1 MSVNEQLER
10 IINNP
15 PLVSSPSLCRF
26 LRYVVEETLAGRGA
40 EVKEHTL
47 GVRVFDRGADFN
59 PRLDPI
65 VRVQARNLRTRIAR
79 YYEGPG
85 AGDPIRI
92 ELPKGT
98 YVPIFHRVN
107 SDESGTEE
115 RLGPFPVADWKASEI
130 VPIVPFSTPV
140 AAPVSVA
147 LATSISVMPAP
158 PPRSPVAES
167 RLSMRARLLLAAMVV
182 VVILAGI
189 AVLWISRTYA
199 AQRRTDVDALAQDLL
214 IRGRYSL
221 DKQTE
226 SALHES
232 IQSFEQATLRA
243 PRFAPAYAALADAYN
258 LLAQFGY
265 IAPREGME
273 KARAAARKSLD
284 LNPRLAEGHVAL
296 GAVIEAYDWNWAE
309 AEREYRRA
317 LELSPGLPAA
327 HLWYGMFLRD
337 QGRLREALPE
347 LRRAAQL
354 APYSV
359 MTCVN
364 LAYGLLWEGN
374 FSAALEQAR
383 HAVELAP
390 ELPTATLILAHAWRA
405 AAHPA
410 ESDAAL
416 ERAWRAA
423 SGNPHALALVACEF
437 AKLGRHKESMGAVRA
452 LEDLSRRRYVSPFDL
467 AKVSL
472 VLGDGDQALNLFE
485 EAFRQ
490 RSSGMIF
497 LRNTN
502 ASCVRDSPRFLSL
515 IDKMHFQG

>member
-10 IINNP
+10 ILTNP

-40 EVKEHTL
+40 EIKEHPL
-47 GVRVFDRGADFN
+47 GVRVFDRGEDFN

-65 VRVQARNLRTRIAR
+65 VRVQARNLRKRIEG
-79 YYEGPG
+79 YYAGPG

-98 YVPIFHRVN
+98 YVPVFHSLIPDTPQAAEV
-107 SDESGTEE
+107 SSAPATAM
-115 RLGPFPVADWKASEI
+115 PVTAIA
-130 VPIVPFSTPV
+130 
-140 AAPVSVA
+140 
-147 LATSISVMPAP
+147 SVMPVP
-158 PPRSPVAES
+158 PPRSPVAENPQS
-167 RLSMRARLLLAAMVV
+167 LRTRVLLAAVV
-182 VVILAGI
+182 LMVILVGI
-189 AVLWISRTYA
+189 AVLWITRTYA
-199 AQRRTDVDALAQDLL
+199 AQRHPDVDSLAQDLL

-221 DKQTE
+221 DRQTE
-226 SALHES
+226 SALRES
-232 IQSFEQATLRA
+232 VLSFEQAAARA
-243 PRFAPAYAALADAYN
+243 PRFSPAYAALADAYN

-273 KARAAARKSLD
+273 KAREAARKSLE
-284 LNPRLAEGHVAL
+284 LNPRLAEGHIAL
-296 GAVIEAYDWNWAE
+296 AAVIEAYDWNWAE
-309 AEREYRRA
+309 AEREYRKA
-317 LELSPGLPAA
+317 LALSPGLPAA

-337 QGRLREALPE
+337 QGRMNEAMPE

-354 APYSV
+354 EPYSV

-374 FSAALEQAR
+374 YPAALEQAKR
-383 HAVELAP
+383 AVELAP
-390 ELPTATLILAHAWRA
+390 DLPTASLILAYASRGAGRA
-405 AAHPA
+405 A

-416 ERAWRAA
+416 ERAWRAS
-423 SGNPHALALVACEF
+423 SGNPHALAVVACEL
-437 AKLGRHKESMGAVRA
+437 AKLGRHEESMRAVGE
-452 LEDLSRRRYVSPFDL
+452 LQELSRQRYVSPFDL
-467 AKVSL
+467 GKVSL

-502 ASCVRDSPRFLSL
+502 ATCVRDASRFRSL
-515 IDKMHFQG
+515 IDKMHFKG

>member
-1 MSVNEQLER
+1 MSVTAQLER
-10 IINNP
+10 ILKSP

-26 LRYVVEETLAGRGA
+26 LRYIVEETLAGRES

-47 GVRVFDRGADFN
+47 GVRVFDRGEDFN

-65 VRVQARNLRTRIAR
+65 VRVQARNLRSRIAK

-98 YVPIFHRVN
+98 YVPIFHHVN
-107 SDESGTEE
+107 GDVPPSEEAGKSGD
-115 RLGPFPVADWKASEI
+115 PP
-130 VPIVPFSTPV
+130 
-140 AAPVSVA
+140 AAPVTPASVM
-147 LATSISVMPAP
+147 LASVMPVP

-167 RLSMRARLLLAAMVV
+167 RQPLRSRLLLAT
-182 VVILAGI
+182 VVIALILVGI
-189 AVLWISRTYA
+189 AVLWISRIYA
-199 AQRRTDVDALAQDLL
+199 APRHPDVDSLAQDLL

-221 DKQTE
+221 DRQTE
-226 SALHES
+226 GALREG
-232 IQSFEQATLRA
+232 ILSFEQATARS
-243 PRFAPAYAALADAYN
+243 PKFAPAYAGLADGYN

-273 KARAAARKSLD
+273 KARAAARMALE
-284 LNPRLAEGHVAL
+284 LNPRLAEGHVAMA
-296 GAVIEAYDWNWAE
+296 AVIEAYDWNWGE
-309 AEREYRRA
+309 AEREYRKA

-337 QGRLREALPE
+337 QGRLPEALPE

-354 APYSV
+354 EPYSV
-359 MTCVN
+359 LTSIN
-364 LAYGLLWEGN
+364 LAYGLMWEGN
-374 FSAALEQAR
+374 YSAALEQAR
-383 HAVELAP
+383 RAVELAP
-390 ELPTATLILAHAWRA
+390 DLPTASLILAYASRA
-405 AAHPA
+405 ASHTA

-416 ERAWRAA
+416 DRALRA
-423 SGNPHALALVACEF
+423 STGNPHALALVACEL
-437 AKLGRHKESMGAVRA
+437 AKLGRRQESMRAVKE
-452 LEDLSRRRYVSPFDL
+452 LEGLSRQRYVSPFDL
-467 AKVSL
+467 GKVSL

-485 EAFRQ
+485 EAYRQ

-497 LRNTN
+497 LRHTK
-502 ASCVRDSPRFLSL
+502 ADCVRDTPRFLSL

>member
-10 IINNP
+10 ILKGP

-40 EVKEHTL
+40 EIKEHPL

-65 VRVQARNLRTRIAR
+65 VRVQARNLRKRIES
-79 YYEGPG
+79 YYAGPG

-98 YVPIFHRVN
+98 YVPVFH
-107 SDESGTEE
+107 S
-115 RLGPFPVADWKASEI
+115 LVADEAPAAEESRAPEAA
-130 VPIVPFSTPV
+130 TPLTTQ
-140 AAPVSVA
+140 A
-147 LATSISVMPAP
+147 SVMPAP
-158 PPRSPVAES
+158 PPRSPVAENPQS
-167 RLSMRARLLLAAMVV
+167 LRMRVLLAAVVV

-189 AVLWISRTYA
+189 AVLWITRTYA
-199 AQRRTDVDALAQDLL
+199 APRHPDVDSLAQDLL
-214 IRGRYSL
+214 IRGRYSM
-221 DKQTE
+221 DRQTE
-226 SALHES
+226 SALRES
-232 IQSFEQATLRA
+232 ILSFEQAAARA
-243 PRFAPAYAALADAYN
+243 PRFSPAYAALADAYN
-258 LLAQFGY
+258 LMAQFGY

-273 KARAAARKSLD
+273 KARDAARKSLE
-284 LNPRLAEGHVAL
+284 LNPQLAEGHVAL
-296 GAVIEAYDWNWAE
+296 AAVIEAYDWNWAE

-317 LELSPGLPAA
+317 LALSPGLPAA

-337 QGRLREALPE
+337 QGRMKEAMPE

-354 APYSV
+354 EPYSV
-359 MTCVN
+359 ITCVN

-374 FSAALEQAR
+374 YPAALEQAKR
-383 HAVELAP
+383 AVELAP
-390 ELPTATLILAHAWRA
+390 DLPTASLILAHASRA
-405 AAHPA
+405 AGRTA

-416 ERAWRAA
+416 ERAWRSS
-423 SGNPHALALVACEF
+423 SGNPHALAVVACEL
-437 AKLGRHKESMGAVRA
+437 AKLGRHEESMRAVRE
-452 LEDLSRRRYVSPFDL
+452 LEELSRQRYVSPFDL
-467 AKVSL
+467 GKVSL

-502 ASCVRDSPRFLSL
+502 ASCVRDTTRFLSL
-515 IDKMHFQG
+515 IDKMHFKG